1 MSFWEDM
8 AKEYGDYLSI
18 KRYPF
23 DLNCITVAVRRKDI
37 AEKIVEICIR
47 NELSLNKS
55 FNILSNLQ
63 RLHLSSGLTTVAEYL
78 YPAEGGTQR

>member
-1 MSFWEDM
+1 MAFWEDM
-8 AKEYGDYLSI
+8 AEEYGDYLSA

-47 NELSLNKS
+47 NELSLNQAL
-55 FNILSNLQ
+55 NMLSNLKS
-63 RLHLSSGLTTVAEYL
+63 LHLSSGLTTLSEYL

>member
-1 MSFWEDM
+1 MAFWEDM
-8 AKEYGDYLSI
+8 AGEYGDFLSR

-47 NELSLNKS
+47 NELSLNQAL
-55 FNILSNLQ
+55 NILSNLKS
-63 RLHLSSGLTTVAEYL
+63 LHLSSGPTTVSEVL
-78 YPAEGGTQR
+78 YPAEGDTQR